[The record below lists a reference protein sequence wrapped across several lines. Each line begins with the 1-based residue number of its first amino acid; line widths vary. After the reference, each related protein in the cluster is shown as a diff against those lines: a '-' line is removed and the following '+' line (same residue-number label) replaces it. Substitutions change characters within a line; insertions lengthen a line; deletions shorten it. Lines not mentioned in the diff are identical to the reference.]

1 MNEIAAILATV
12 AASLM
17 WAAWREHR
25 LGNYRDKT
33 LLAGFCITFTAASS
47 VMAALA

>member
-1 MNEIAAILATV
+1 MNEIAALFATV

-17 WAAWREHR
+17 WAAWREHK
-25 LGNYRDKT
+25 LGNDRDKT
-33 LLAGFCITFTAASS
+33 LLAGFGITLTAASS